1 MDDKQLAEKFR
12 DAVGD
17 VPPPSF
23 DTDDVVVASKRA
35 TARARKRLQAG
46 AGVAIGVV
54 LIGGALTLVRPFS
67 ESNGSMTSAGGDAA
81 APNATSPLSLNPGF
95 NTNEGGGPK
104 VQPNTPDTGS
114 SANCGQP
121 DQGLAAA
128 LVTELPIIT
137 GSEAQAAD
145 VSCPVGAAA
154 VAFQLTDGANSG
166 KLELV
171 LVPASV
177 PNDPGTGGKPAVR
190 VAKGSAVTVTTHN
203 GGALTLAT
211 LPINGS
217 AAGPYVNQLGD
228 IAARLA
234 ARY

>member
-1 MDDKQLAEKFR
+1 MDDNQLAEKFR

-23 DTDDVVVASKRA
+23 DTNDVLVASRRA

-46 AGVAIGVV
+46 AGVALGVV
-54 LIGGALTLVRPFS
+54 LIGGALVLVRPFAENNTMS
-67 ESNGSMTSAGGDAA
+67 TAGAGDAA
-81 APNATSPLSLNPGF
+81 SPNATSPLSLNPGF
-95 NTNEGGGPK
+95 NTNNGGPK
-104 VQPNTPDTGS
+104 AQPNTPDTGG
-114 SANCGQP
+114 SANCGAP

-145 VSCPVGAAA
+145 VSCPTGAAA

-171 LVPASV
+171 LVPSSV
-177 PNDPGTGGKPAVR
+177 ANDPGTGSKPAVR
-190 VAKGSAVTVTTHN
+190 VANGNSVTVKTHN

-211 LPINGS
+211 LPMNGS